1 MAVGYSLT
9 GHTFEEIMFYLY
21 GPPRSGKGT
30 FTETINALMGDLSAG
45 VGFSTFTSERQGD
58 NNNFDLA
65 PLRFKRFVT
74 ASESTRHHMLDAA
87 TIKKVTGGDS
97 VYCAFKHQTHFSYR
111 PQYKIWL
118 TSNWPVNADVDD
130 DAAWGRLRIIPFA
143 HSFLE
148 TEDKGLKHRMKSE
161 EMLTAVLAWAVAGAI
176 KWYSLGDK
184 GLPVL
189 DELRAQS
196 QAQRDENDTVGQF
209 ISAQCV
215 TRESEISPT
224 AVLYLH
230 YSTWCA
236 DEGYKPRS
244 RKGFVQ
250 AMATRGISSTVA
262 RYKGTLT
269 RVLVG
274 IVYQNDM
281 PV

>member
-1 MAVGYSLT
+1 
-9 GHTFEEIMFYLY
+9 
-21 GPPRSGKGT
+21 
-30 FTETINALMGDLSAG
+30 
-45 VGFSTFTSERQGD
+45 
-58 NNNFDLA
+58 
-65 PLRFKRFVT
+65 
-74 ASESTRHHMLDAA
+74 
-87 TIKKVTGGDS
+87 
-97 VYCAFKHQTHFSYR
+97 
-111 PQYKIWL
+111 
-118 TSNWPVNADVDD
+118 
-130 DAAWGRLRIIPFA
+130 LRIIPFA

-148 TEDKGLKHRMKSE
+148 TEDKGLKHRMKGE
-161 EMLTAVLAWAVAGAI
+161 AMLTAVLTWAVAGAI
-176 KWYSLGDK
+176 KWYCLGDK

-274 IVYQNDM
+274 IVYQNDV